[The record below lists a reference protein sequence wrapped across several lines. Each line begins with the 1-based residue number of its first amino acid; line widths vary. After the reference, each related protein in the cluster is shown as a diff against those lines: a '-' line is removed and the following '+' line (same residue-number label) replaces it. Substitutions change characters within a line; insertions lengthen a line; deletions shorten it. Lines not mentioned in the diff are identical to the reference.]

1 MEFTTPEEQL
11 AHVGEQAQ
19 SVEDHGEAALGE
31 VERALSEK
39 EAELAKLA
47 SALDERLALADA
59 QKAEIVAGGEQAK
72 SVEDH
77 GDAAVGEVERALSE
91 KEAELAKLTNALDER
106 SALADAQKAEI
117 VAGVEQAKSMEDRGD
132 AAVGEVWRALSK
144 RGTER
149 VKLTNALDECSALAD
164 AQKAE
169 IAALMTQTE
178 TLKERLAE
186 GGNEAIAVDDHR
198 DAAVRDAERALS
210 EKEAELVKLRS
221 ALDERSALADA
232 QKADIVA
239 LTTLIATLKERLA
252 QGGNEARLVDDQG
265 AAVRDAEGALSE
277 KEAELIKLRSA
288 LDERSALAD
297 AQKAEIVALTTQ
309 IKTLKERLAQ
319 GGNEVTAVDDQGDA
333 TVRDAERALS
343 EKEAELVKLRSA
355 LDECSVT
362 ADLQKT
368 EIVVLKVQVQTL
380 QARLSRAGEEAK
392 ELQDRYN
399 AAERA
404 LTEKEAEL
412 DKLRST
418 HDEGSVAA
426 ESHKAEIVALSR
438 QIGTLK
444 KQLIRVTEEA
454 RAEREQRDA
463 ASIELKS
470 VTQKLNEFVRQ
481 TADERA
487 IGRRAQQELESR
499 LAEQSQLLN
508 ESEFE
513 LDYLRSEAESTRQA
527 EADLRIAIIEIDSR
541 AHAAA
546 QDFKVEKARLQAAL
560 ERANGERAR
569 LTYELAEMKRRAED
583 NRAAERVENVM
594 LSGAP

>member
-11 AHVGEQAQ
+11 AQVGEQAQ
-19 SVEDHGEAALGE
+19 SVEDHDEAALGE

-47 SALDERLALADA
+47 SALNESSASADA
-59 QKAEIVAGGEQAK
+59 QKAEIVAQTTPIETPKEQLAQGGEPAK
-72 SVEDH
+72 SMEDH
-77 GDAAVGEVERALSE
+77 GDAAVGEFERAPSD
-91 KEAELAKLTNALDER
+91 KEAELAKLT
-106 SALADAQKAEI
+106 S
-117 VAGVEQAKSMEDRGD
+117 
-132 AAVGEVWRALSK
+132 
-144 RGTER
+144 
-149 VKLTNALDECSALAD
+149 ALDECSALGVV
-164 AQKAE
+164 QKAE
-169 IAALMTQTE
+169 IAPQT
-178 TLKERLAE
+178 TPTVKERLTQD
-186 GGNEAIAVDDHR
+186 GDEAMAVEDHR
-198 DAAVRDAERALS
+198 DAAARGAERALS

-252 QGGNEARLVDDQG
+252 QGGNEARLVDDRG
-265 AAVRDAEGALSE
+265 DAAVRDAKRALSE
-277 KEAELIKLRSA
+277 KETELIKLRSA

-297 AQKAEIVALTTQ
+297 VQKAEIVALTAQ
-309 IKTLKERLAQ
+309 IMTLKERLAQ
-319 GGNEVTAVDDQGDA
+319 GGNETSVVEDRGDA

-343 EKEAELVKLRSA
+343 EKEAELAKLRSA
-355 LDECSVT
+355 LDERSVT

-380 QARLSRAGEEAK
+380 QGRLSQAGEEAK
-392 ELQDRYN
+392 ALQDRHD
-399 AAERA
+399 AAGRA
-404 LTEKEAEL
+404 LSEKEAEL

-418 HDEGSVAA
+418 HDECSVAA

-444 KQLIRVTEEA
+444 KQLIRTTEEA

-463 ASIELKS
+463 ATTELKS
-470 VTQKLNEFVRQ
+470 GTQKLNELVRQ

-546 QDFKVEKARLQAAL
+546 RDFKVEKGRLQAAL

-569 LTYELAEMKRRAED
+569 LSYELAEMRRRVED
-583 NRAAERVENVM
+583 SRAPERVESVM
-594 LSGAP
+594 

>member
-11 AHVGEQAQ
+11 AQVGEQAQ
-19 SVEDHGEAALGE
+19 SVEDHGEAALSE

-47 SALDERLALADA
+47 SALNESSASADA
-59 QKAEIVAGGEQAK
+59 QKAGIVAQTTPIEMPKEQLAQGGEPAK
-72 SVEDH
+72 SMEDH
-77 GDAAVGEVERALSE
+77 GDAAVGEFERAPSD
-91 KEAELAKLTNALDER
+91 KEAELAKLT
-106 SALADAQKAEI
+106 S
-117 VAGVEQAKSMEDRGD
+117 
-132 AAVGEVWRALSK
+132 
-144 RGTER
+144 
-149 VKLTNALDECSALAD
+149 ALDECSALGVV
-164 AQKAE
+164 QKAE
-169 IAALMTQTE
+169 IAPQT
-178 TLKERLAE
+178 TPTVKERLTQD
-186 GGNEAIAVDDHR
+186 GDEAVAVEDHR
-198 DAAVRDAERALS
+198 DAAARGAERALS

-252 QGGNEARLVDDQG
+252 QGGNEARLVDD
-265 AAVRDAEGALSE
+265 R
-277 KEAELIKLRSA
+277 
-288 LDERSALAD
+288 
-297 AQKAEIVALTTQ
+297 
-309 IKTLKERLAQ
+309 
-319 GGNEVTAVDDQGDA
+319 GDA

-343 EKEAELVKLRSA
+343 EKEAELAKLRSA

-380 QARLSRAGEEAK
+380 QGRLSQAGEEAK
-392 ELQDRYN
+392 ALQDRHD
-399 AAERA
+399 AAGRA
-404 LTEKEAEL
+404 LSEKEAEL

-418 HDEGSVAA
+418 HDECSVAA

-444 KQLIRVTEEA
+444 KQLIRATEEA

-463 ASIELKS
+463 ATTELKS
-470 VTQKLNEFVRQ
+470 VTQKLNELVRQ

-546 QDFKVEKARLQAAL
+546 HDFKVEKGRLQAAL

-569 LTYELAEMKRRAED
+569 LSYELAEMRRRVGD
-583 NRAAERVENVM
+583 SRAPERVESVM
-594 LSGAP
+594 

>member
-1 MEFTTPEEQL
+1 MEFTTLEEQL
-11 AHVGEQAQ
+11 AQVGGQAK

-31 VERALSEK
+31 VERALSKK
-39 EAELAKLA
+39 ETEPAKLA
-47 SALDERLALADA
+47 SALDESLAPADA
-59 QKAEIVAGGEQAK
+59 QKAEIAVQTTPIETPKEQLVQGGEEAK
-72 SVEDH
+72 SMEDH
-77 GDAAVGEVERALSE
+77 GDAAVGEFERALSD
-91 KEAELAKLTNALDER
+91 KEAELAKMTSALDER
-106 SALADAQKAEI
+106 SALGDVQKAEI
-117 VAGVEQAKSMEDRGD
+117 VA
-132 AAVGEVWRALSK
+132 
-144 RGTER
+144 
-149 VKLTNALDECSALAD
+149 
-164 AQKAE
+164 
-169 IAALMTQTE
+169 QTTPIE
-178 TLKERLAE
+178 TLQEWLTH
-186 GGNEAIAVDDHR
+186 GGDEAMAVEDHR
-198 DAAVRDAERALS
+198 DATVRDAEHALS
-210 EKEAELVKLRS
+210 EKGAELVKLRS

-252 QGGNEARLVDDQG
+252 QGGNEARLVDDRG
-265 AAVRDAEGALSE
+265 AALRDAEGALSE

-297 AQKAEIVALTTQ
+297 AQKAEIVALTSQ

-319 GGNEVTAVDDQGDA
+319 DGDEAMAVEDHRDDA
-333 TVRDAERALS
+333 VREAEHALS
-343 EKEAELVKLRSA
+343 EKEAELAKLRSA
-355 LDECSVT
+355 LDERSVT

-380 QARLSRAGEEAK
+380 QGRLSQAGDEAK
-392 ELQDRYN
+392 ALQDRHD

-404 LTEKEAEL
+404 LSEKEAEL
-412 DKLRST
+412 VKLRST

-426 ESHKAEIVALSR
+426 DSHKAEIVALSR

-444 KQLIRVTEEA
+444 KQLIRATEEA
-454 RAEREQRDA
+454 RAEREHRDA
-463 ASIELKS
+463 ASTELKS
-470 VTQKLNEFVRQ
+470 VTQKLNELVRQ
-481 TADERA
+481 TADEKA

-499 LAEQSQLLN
+499 LAEQSRLLN

-541 AHAAA
+541 AHATA

-569 LTYELAEMKRRAED
+569 LSYELAEMKRRAED
-583 NRAAERVENVM
+583 SRVAERVENVM
-594 LSGAP
+594 LSGVP

>member
-19 SVEDHGEAALGE
+19 SVEDHGEGALGE

-144 RGTER
+144 RGTEL

-169 IAALMTQTE
+169 IAALMTQIE

-198 DAAVRDAERALS
+198 
-210 EKEAELVKLRS
+210 
-221 ALDERSALADA
+221 
-232 QKADIVA
+232 
-239 LTTLIATLKERLA
+239 
-252 QGGNEARLVDDQG
+252 G

-343 EKEAELVKLRSA
+343 EKEAELAKLRSA

-499 LAEQSQLLN
+499 LAEQSRLLN

-569 LTYELAEMKRRAED
+569 LSYELAEMKRRVED
-583 NRAAERVENVM
+583 SRVAERVENFM

>member
-11 AHVGEQAQ
+11 AQVGEQAQ

-47 SALDERLALADA
+47 SALDESSASADA
-59 QKAEIVAGGEQAK
+59 QKAEIVAQTTPIETPKEQLAQGGE
-72 SVEDH
+72 H
-77 GDAAVGEVERALSE
+77 GKVDGGPWRCRRGRIRARAVREGT
-91 KEAELAKLTNALDER
+91 ELA
-106 SALADAQKAEI
+106 
-117 VAGVEQAKSMEDRGD
+117 
-132 AAVGEVWRALSK
+132 
-144 RGTER
+144 
-149 VKLTNALDECSALAD
+149 KLTNALDECSALGV

-169 IAALMTQTE
+169 IAAQTTPTE

-186 GGNEAIAVDDHR
+186 DGNEAIAVDDHR

-252 QGGNEARLVDDQG
+252 QGGNEARLVDDRG
-265 AAVRDAEGALSE
+265 DAAVRDAERALSE

-309 IKTLKERLAQ
+309 IMTLKERLAQ
-319 GGNEVTAVDDQGDA
+319 GGNEASVVEDRGDA

-343 EKEAELVKLRSA
+343 EKEAELAKLRSA

-380 QARLSRAGEEAK
+380 QARLSQAGEEAK
-392 ELQDRYN
+392 ALQDRHD

-404 LTEKEAEL
+404 LSEKEAEL

-444 KQLIRVTEEA
+444 KQLIRATEEA

-463 ASIELKS
+463 ASTELKS
-470 VTQKLNEFVRQ
+470 VTQKLNELVRQ

-499 LAEQSQLLN
+499 LAEQSRLLN

-569 LTYELAEMKRRAED
+569 LSYELAEMRRRVED
-583 NRAAERVENVM
+583 SRAPERVEYVM
-594 LSGAP
+594 

>member
-1 MEFTTPEEQL
+1 MEFTTPKEQL
-11 AHVGEQAQ
+11 AQVGEQAQ

-39 EAELAKLA
+39 EAEPAKLA
-47 SALDERLALADA
+47 SALDESSAPADA
-59 QKAEIVAGGEQAK
+59 QKAEIVAQTTPIGTPKEQLVQGGEQAK
-72 SVEDH
+72 LMEH
-77 GDAAVGEVERALSE
+77 QGDAAVGEFEGAPSDKEAELAKLTSALDECSVLGVVQKAEIVPQTTPIETLQERPTHGDDRRDAAVRDAEHALSE
-91 KEAELAKLTNALDER
+91 KEAELVKLRSALDER
-106 SALADAQKAEI
+106 SALADAQKTDI
-117 VAGVEQAKSMEDRGD
+117 VA
-132 AAVGEVWRALSK
+132 
-144 RGTER
+144 
-149 VKLTNALDECSALAD
+149 LTTL
-164 AQKAE
+164 
-169 IAALMTQTE
+169 IA
-178 TLKERLAE
+178 TLKERLAQ
-186 GGNEAIAVDDHR
+186 GAKEAGVVEDRGDTT
-198 DAAVRDAERALS
+198 VRDAERALS

-232 QKADIVA
+232 QKA
-239 LTTLIATLKERLA
+239 
-252 QGGNEARLVDDQG
+252 
-265 AAVRDAEGALSE
+265 
-277 KEAELIKLRSA
+277 
-288 LDERSALAD
+288 
-297 AQKAEIVALTTQ
+297 EIVALTTQ
-309 IKTLKERLAQ
+309 IETLRERRAQ
-319 GGNEVTAVDDQGDA
+319 GGNEASVVEDRGDA

-343 EKEAELVKLRSA
+343 EKEAELAKLRSA

-380 QARLSRAGEEAK
+380 QGRLSQAGEEAK
-392 ELQDRYN
+392 ALQDRHD
-399 AAERA
+399 AAGRA
-404 LTEKEAEL
+404 LSEKEAEL

-418 HDEGSVAA
+418 HDECSVAA

-444 KQLIRVTEEA
+444 KQLIRATEEA

-463 ASIELKS
+463 ATTELKS
-470 VTQKLNEFVRQ
+470 VTQKLNELVRQ

-541 AHAAA
+541 AHATAH
-546 QDFKVEKARLQAAL
+546 DFKVEKGRLQAAL

-569 LTYELAEMKRRAED
+569 LSYELAEMRRRVED
-583 NRAAERVENVM
+583 SRAPERVESVM
-594 LSGAP
+594 

>member
-1 MEFTTPEEQL
+1 MEFTTLEEQL
-11 AHVGEQAQ
+11 AQVGEQAK

-31 VERALSEK
+31 VERALSKK
-39 EAELAKLA
+39 ETEPAKLA
-47 SALDERLALADA
+47 SALDESLAPADA
-59 QKAEIVAGGEQAK
+59 QKAEIVVQTTPIETPKEQLVQGGEEAK
-72 SVEDH
+72 SMEDH
-77 GDAAVGEVERALSE
+77 GDAAVGEFERALSE
-91 KEAELAKLTNALDER
+91 KEAELAKMTSALDER
-106 SALADAQKAEI
+106 SALGDVQKAEI
-117 VAGVEQAKSMEDRGD
+117 VA
-132 AAVGEVWRALSK
+132 
-144 RGTER
+144 
-149 VKLTNALDECSALAD
+149 
-164 AQKAE
+164 
-169 IAALMTQTE
+169 QTTPIE
-178 TLKERLAE
+178 TLQEWLTH
-186 GGNEAIAVDDHR
+186 GGDEAMAVEDHR
-198 DAAVRDAERALS
+198 DATVRDAEHALS

-252 QGGNEARLVDDQG
+252 QGGNEARLVDDRG
-265 AAVRDAEGALSE
+265 AALRDAEGALSE

-297 AQKAEIVALTTQ
+297 AQKAEIVALTSQ

-319 GGNEVTAVDDQGDA
+319 DGDEAMAVEDHRDDA
-333 TVRDAERALS
+333 VREAEHALS
-343 EKEAELVKLRSA
+343 EKEAELAKLRSA

-380 QARLSRAGEEAK
+380 QGRLSQAGDEAK
-392 ELQDRYN
+392 ALQDRHD

-404 LTEKEAEL
+404 LSEKEAEL
-412 DKLRST
+412 VKLRST

-426 ESHKAEIVALSR
+426 ELHKAEIVALSR

-444 KQLIRVTEEA
+444 KQLIRATEEA
-454 RAEREQRDA
+454 RAEREHRDA
-463 ASIELKS
+463 ASTELKS
-470 VTQKLNEFVRQ
+470 VTQKLNELVRQ

-499 LAEQSQLLN
+499 LAEQSRLLN

-541 AHAAA
+541 AHATA

-569 LTYELAEMKRRAED
+569 LSYELAEMKRRAED
-583 NRAAERVENVM
+583 SRVAERVENVM
-594 LSGAP
+594 LSGVP